1 MMILVPYANFRYFL
15 IFCFYNFCSFIK

>member
-1 MMILVPYANFRYFL
+1 MMILVPYANFDIFL